1 MHLNKKLFDLKTS
14 TPADYDSDAAYEEES
29 SSALFSAG
37 TASQQQQ
44 QQPNSFIESKSSIG
58 KQAKRN
64 AKQRNKSSKLAFGH
78 LTNQLAAEDSSS
90 GNHQPIGVNQTSHT
104 LPKSSKQ
111 LSSSLRL
118 RSQQSN
124 TANGAVGNQVK
135 CLQDSISG
143 EQIANLFGNL
153 SDIYQFNS
161 AFLDQLLQCEFEPV
175 QIAQCFVANADGFH
189 VYSQYCTNYPKQVET
204 LSELNRNAFTNQLLK
219 IRQIELGHSLPLS
232 AYLLKPVQRILKYHL
247 LLNSMVKHFELEHA
261 GQEETGQEQ
270 HGDELDHAGPI
281 GEPKPP
287 EHSSIT
293 QQQSKDAEQSLRNA
307 LSVMQ
312 GMAMNINTMKKKHEH
327 AVRVQEIQS
336 LLIGWPGED
345 LTMFGELVAEAD
357 FKLFGNKTARHLF
370 LFDKMLLV
378 VKKKDDSLFTYK
390 AHILV
395 SFFFWFN

>member
-1 MHLNKKLFDLKTS
+1 MFSLFLSNQFQGYFVHLNKKLFEQSELKKSPNT
-14 TPADYDSDAAYEEES
+14 DYDSDAAVEP
-29 SSALFSAG
+29 L
-37 TASQQQQ
+37 
-44 QQPNSFIESKSSIG
+44 NG
-58 KQAKRN
+58 KQSKRN

-78 LTNQLAAEDSSS
+78 LTGQFDESS
-90 GNHQPIGVNQTSHT
+90 GNQSITINQTSHT

-111 LSSSLRL
+111 LGSIAR

-124 TANGAVGNQVK
+124 ASNGQAN
-135 CLQDSISG
+135 CLQDSLSA
-143 EQIANLFGNL
+143 EQIAALFGNL
-153 SDIYQFNS
+153 NDIYQFNS

-175 QIAQCFVANADGFH
+175 QIAQCFVSNADGFH

-204 LSELNRNAFTNQLLK
+204 LSELNRNAYTNQLLK

-247 LLNSMVKHFELEHA
+247 LLNSMVKHFELEHGQEHSQEA
-261 GQEETGQEQ
+261 GQETGQE
-270 HGDELDHAGPI
+270 HGDELDHG
-281 GEPKPP
+281 GDQQP
-287 EHSSIT
+287 EHPPT
-293 QQQSKDAEQSLRNA
+293 TQQSKDAERSLRNA

-312 GMAMNINTMKKKHEH
+312 DMAMNINTMKKKHEH

-336 LLIGWPGED
+336 LLIGWQGED
-345 LTMFGELVAEAD
+345 LTTFGELVAEAD
-357 FKLFGNKTARHLF
+357 FKLFGNKTPRHLF

-395 SFFFWFN
+395 SLVVSNAV